1 MYSWERKSIRK
12 FNVEAKS
19 CTQKDKKF
27 KDSLNEKLNKGNSAL
42 RAGMHLAK
50 LPTCKEERPKESSA
64 PKCRK
69 VCSTKE

>member
-1 MYSWERKSIRK
+1 MWKPSLVLRKIRGLKKVLMQNSIKGVVASWAR
-12 FNVEAKS
+12 
-19 CTQKDKKF
+19 
-27 KDSLNEKLNKGNSAL
+27 
-42 RAGMHLAK
+42 MHLVK